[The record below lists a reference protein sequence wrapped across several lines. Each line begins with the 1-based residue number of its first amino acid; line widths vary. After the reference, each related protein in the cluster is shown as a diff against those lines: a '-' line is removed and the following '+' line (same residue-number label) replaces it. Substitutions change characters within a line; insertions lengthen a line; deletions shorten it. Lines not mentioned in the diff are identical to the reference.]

1 MTPDNTE
8 PDINKILANAAIIG
22 LENIGKRTF
31 DTIKKAW
38 LRIDITS
45 RYGFTITQ
53 DEANTLNDI
62 AKNPTYIAFK
72 SAIGTKSPFTRFIK
86 VGLLLYELNSRGEKD
101 RVKEIR
107 SEIYNSQY
115 SNRYVQKIIHIAS
128 TGVLLHILDYLTYF
142 KDTNKLSDYA
152 IREEFKRILRIW
164 QEIGVPVKKEDNE
177 TTIKNNIQSLITKKV
192 PIIIV
197 YASESAVPRAHL
209 AIADLSNKKVFV
221 GKYILWSKNLTLS
234 GFNQFLGLLYA
245 SDTGLDSPF
254 G

>member
-72 SAIGTKSPFTRFIK
+72 SAIGTKFP
-86 VGLLLYELNSRGEKD
+86 
-101 RVKEIR
+101 
-107 SEIYNSQY
+107 
-115 SNRYVQKIIHIAS
+115 
-128 TGVLLHILDYLTYF
+128 
-142 KDTNKLSDYA
+142 
-152 IREEFKRILRIW
+152 
-164 QEIGVPVKKEDNE
+164 
-177 TTIKNNIQSLITKKV
+177 
-192 PIIIV
+192 
-197 YASESAVPRAHL
+197 
-209 AIADLSNKKVFV
+209 
-221 GKYILWSKNLTLS
+221 
-234 GFNQFLGLLYA
+234 
-245 SDTGLDSPF
+245 
-254 G
+254 